1 MKFDFLAPGFVDHP
15 NTKFYIMK
23 KMIISILMLGS
34 VYATKAQTTKRDDSM
49 NANDF
54 KADSVKRGDN
64 IYIGENHAAKPDT
77 TTKHKTSPVKKT
89 VGAKPKHTG
98 STGRIE

>member
-1 MKFDFLAPGFVDHP
+1 MAPGFVDHP

-34 VYATKAQTTKRDDSM
+34 VYAAKAQTTKRDDSM
-49 NANDF
+49 NANDY

-64 IYIGENHAAKPDT
+64 VYIGENHAAKPDT
-77 TTKHKTSPVKKT
+77 TTKHKIPPVKKT
-89 VGAKPKHTG
+89 VVAKPKHTAV
-98 STGRIE
+98 TGKAE